1 MSVTFDMEAAAAK
14 PICPGCGKA
23 FTRKR
28 TNQRYCTP
36 PCQKATTRH
45 ASRGP
50 RAGGSSPEVQRRNTV
65 HYTRARW
72 LGHDLYLHQPSERL
86 GFMATVIEAARARD
100 GQLRSILT
108 DPVLLK
114 EQPRADGR
122 INIAKAANAYCR
134 KFWGQGIRAVV
145 HRDCP
150 EPPTGV
156 DGDTVGHVTPQ
167 SAPRTLM
174 RDNYRPTEYTFPAYV
189 HRDPKQFLE
198 QIRAMRRTGDE
209 QLQQAA

>member
-1 MSVTFDMEAAAAK
+1 MSVTFDMGASTAK
-14 PICPGCGKA
+14 TICPGCGKT

-36 PCQKATTRH
+36 PCQKSTTRH
-45 ASRGP
+45 TFRGP
-50 RAGGSSPEVQRRNTV
+50 RAGASSPEVQRRNIV

-72 LGHDLYLHQPSERL
+72 LGHDLYLHKPSERL
-86 GFMATVIEAARARD
+86 GFMATVVEAARARD

-122 INIAKAANAYCR
+122 MNIAKAANAYCR
-134 KFWGQGIRAVV
+134 KFWGQGTRAVV
-145 HRDCP
+145 HRNCP

-156 DGDTVGHVTPQ
+156 DGGTVGPAPPQ

-174 RDNYRPTEYTFPAYV
+174 RDTYSSPQDIVQGYV
-189 HRDPKQFLE
+189 QRDPKQFLE
-198 QIRAMRRTGDE
+198 QVRALRVTAGE